1 MQSLSE
7 ILKAVRKILDI
18 TQDDLAH
25 KLGIHEK
32 TYGAD
37 ERGARPDKIHGNHEF
52 YKNYKDL
59 LGIDLYTS
67 VNDKRIVITDRT
79 KLSWDKIEQLKEI
92 GAYISRIP
100 VFNLSA
106 TAGII
111 PLYQDER
118 NVQPSFFLPEEMHPG
133 GEFGIQASGNS
144 MEPEIHDGDYI
155 ICGPRLTSNNII
167 SGHIYLVG
175 TSDEENTIKTLHVDK
190 RQNKLLLMSSNPSWA
205 PKLIPMDKIRYV
217 HKVIGHHRKEDG
229 INQYAITIY

>member
-1 MQSLSE
+1 MQSLSD

-18 TQDDLAH
+18 NQEELAH
-25 KLGIHEK
+25 KLGMSEK

-37 ERGARPDKIHGNHEF
+37 ERGARPKKIHGNHKF

-59 LGIDLYTS
+59 LGIDLYIS

-79 KLSWDKIEQLKEI
+79 KLPWYKIEQLKEI

-100 VFNLSA
+100 IYNISA

-111 PLYQDER
+111 PLYQDES
-118 NVQPSFFLPEEMHPG
+118 NVQVSFFLPEEMYPG
-133 GEFGIQASGNS
+133 GEFGIQVSGNS

-155 ICGPRLTSNNII
+155 ICGPRLTSEDII

-175 TSDEENTIKTLHVDK
+175 TSDGENAIKTLHVDK
-190 RQNKLLLMSSNPSWA
+190 KQNKLLLISSNPSWA
-205 PKLIPMDKIRYV
+205 PKLIPMDKVQYV
-217 HKVIGHHRKEDG
+217 HKVIGHHRKEGG
-229 INQYAITIY
+229 INQYAITVY